1 MTVHAG
7 QLANNTLLTL
17 IGAASFVVDG
27 LKGDLDASALTG
39 TLTVTTGDASDDSI
53 TITTGSNTTSITDN
67 FASDI
72 VTVHASVLA
81 QNTLLTLL
89 ARRRSWSTAWSAI

>member
-27 LKGDLDASALTG
+27 LVGDLNASALSG
-39 TLTVTTGDASDDSI
+39 TLKVTTGDASDDSI
-53 TITTGSNTTSITDN
+53 TITTGSNTTSITDS
-67 FASDI
+67 FGSDI
-72 VTVHASVLA
+72 VTVHASA
-81 QNTLLTLL
+81 AGAAT
-89 ARRRSWSTAWSAI
+89 RC